1 MCIEVG
7 KALYIIIVY
16 TYVHTDNVIHIA
28 ILFFQIITA
37 YLHMVV
43 QLNNLVSDYL

>member
-1 MCIEVG
+1 M
-7 KALYIIIVY
+7 
-16 TYVHTDNVIHIA
+16 HTSIRNVAYFIA

-43 QLNNLVSDYL
+43 QLKNLVSDQL